1 MGNSSARTTV
11 DVGAV
16 IADTYTIEGLL
27 GRGGMG
33 AVFVASH
40 LRLPGKQVAVK
51 VLHPEFVDDEIFARF
66 QREAE
71 IASRLGHPN
80 IVSVLDFNITPEG
93 VPYLVLEL
101 LEGRT
106 LGDRIAAGPMTLA
119 EVTPIV
125 RQIGAALA
133 AAHAEGIVH
142 RDLKPANIFLVPT
155 DVGGAVVDH
164 VKVLDFGISKI
175 RGSMTVKTQESS
187 LLGTPQY
194 MAPEQ
199 AKGQHGEVDERSDLF
214 ALAAIVYEMLS
225 GQPAFRGD
233 SVAEVVFKVVYEP
246 AVPLASLA
254 PEVPP
259 HALAAIERAMQK
271 APAARFASVAEFVE
285 ALTGEP
291 LPTRAKRSSLI
302 PVRAGASGSTRPGVG
317 SAPGRAPAVAAGS
330 GRVVGTEAAQL
341 GVAATIGSAPGRA
354 PTPVPL
360 AIDATAVPAAPS
372 VRSSAPGTGAGTAG
386 PSTGMTASAPAV
398 TIAPV
403 ATQPPVAPSAPAPR
417 RWLVPLALALIGGA
431 GVTAY
436 ALTRSAP
443 AAPGSPIAT
452 GSDDVAAAAPVPDAR
467 PVPPPPVDARPVV
480 AAAPPDATPPPSLD
494 ARRSRPDARAA
505 APAVDARGA
514 GSTTAEPAP
523 DDADAKAA
531 PLIQARDWVQLEKLA
546 NILINKGVGRG
557 HFLRAFAICGSN
569 DTTAS
574 APPRCCVFA
583 SIAATRSSGRCAARP
598 AWTCSARRYAS
609 CCAR

>member
-1 MGNSSARTTV
+1 VRL
-11 DVGAV
+11 

-119 EVTPIV
+119 RSRRSCGRSAPRWRPPTP
-125 RQIGAALA
+125 RASS
-133 AAHAEGIVH
+133 H
-142 RDLKPANIFLVPT
+142 RDLKPDNIFLMPR
-155 DVGGAVVDH
+155 GGNEDY

-386 PSTGMTASAPAV
+386 PPPA
-398 TIAPV
+398 
-403 ATQPPVAPSAPAPR
+403 
-417 RWLVPLALALIGGA
+417 
-431 GVTAY
+431 
-436 ALTRSAP
+436 
-443 AAPGSPIAT
+443 
-452 GSDDVAAAAPVPDAR
+452 
-467 PVPPPPVDARPVV
+467 
-480 AAAPPDATPPPSLD
+480 
-494 ARRSRPDARAA
+494 
-505 APAVDARGA
+505 
-514 GSTTAEPAP
+514 
-523 DDADAKAA
+523 
-531 PLIQARDWVQLEKLA
+531 
-546 NILINKGVGRG
+546 
-557 HFLRAFAICGSN
+557 
-569 DTTAS
+569 
-574 APPRCCVFA
+574 
-583 SIAATRSSGRCAARP
+583 
-598 AWTCSARRYAS
+598 
-609 CCAR
+609 